1 MNGESVIGL
10 LTYCLLNTDTL
21 HPLAGPVRTKKK
33 AADLA
38 INRFLEFR
46 KRRLLRVFFLRV
58 ALFAGL
64 AFFLGFDAALVRA
77 LLTGGLGLIAAGFR
91 LDADRAENCQCASCR
106 DE

>member
-1 MNGESVIGL
+1 MI
-10 LTYCLLNTDTL
+10 TDAL
-21 HPLAGPVRTKKK
+21 CPSREPVRTNKK

-46 KRRLLRVFFLRV
+46 KRRLLGFFLRV

-64 AFFLGFDAALVRA
+64 AFLLGFDAALVRA